1 MNRPPP
7 RRPGSSQRRPAA
19 GGGPLRDPRL
29 LAIGG
34 GLLVIVL
41 LVGLFLGPCSPLNP
55 SDGGDETL
63 FNCPTIKDPPAPPDG
78 LEIASDFKNFS
89 DDECN
94 RMIPEGVAKISMPV
108 EQGRAGRGL
117 LFYTYQNNSW
127 QRLASA
133 ELTDDGKYAEI
144 VVDQVPANGVV
155 LRRAADTFQVMGTV
169 LQGQALQ
176 QDAERIAT
184 VVGGLDFVPAP
195 DGTIN
200 GNVTNLR
207 RSDTALLVPVV
218 SASNGDTTQAVNAFI
233 GQGDRRSAHA
243 ASIAQLVQNNRLDGI
258 ELAYTSVDSAH
269 RNDFTDLVRQ
279 VSAAVHQNGGVLVL
293 TLPLPEREGN
303 DWQTG
308 AYNWAELSKLADYL
322 KIAPT
327 LDQSIYRR
335 IVPDALTYLIGQ
347 VEPKKL
353 VLTISSLSVEKS
365 DQGLRTMSTLEALSI
380 ASQFTIRDRQTAATN
395 SDITVTADNL
405 TQGAGG
411 AGGLNWDAIAATVS
425 FSYQRENT
433 PRTIWIENQFSAA
446 FKAEYVQ
453 MWGLGGIAV
462 DDASN
467 NQGLSTVWP
476 PIAQLQQDAA
486 LTLLQPNSSMLRP
499 AWLIDNRAYQAGQ
512 PTITWNT
519 SGLEPGQHAVTLVVS
534 DGVMLV
540 QNTQRVALRAG
551 TASSTTGTGTPTG
564 TARPPG
570 SATPTATGTARPG
583 SATPTPAR

>member
-1 MNRPPP
+1 M
-7 RRPGSSQRRPAA
+7 
-19 GGGPLRDPRL
+19 RDPRL

-34 GLLVIVL
+34 GGLLLLIVL
-41 LVGLFLGPCSPLNP
+41 AVLFLGPCSILNP
-55 SDGGDETL
+55 SDDGDETL
-63 FNCPTIKDPPAPPDG
+63 FNCPTLDNPPAPPDG
-78 LEIASDFKNFS
+78 LEIASDFKDFS
-89 DDECN
+89 DDQCN

-117 LFYTYQNNSW
+117 LFYTYQDESW
-127 QRLASA
+127 QRLATP
-133 ELTDDGKYAEI
+133 ELTEDGKYAEV

-169 LQGQALQ
+169 LQGQALHPE
-176 QDAERIAT
+176 AERIAT
-184 VVGGLDFVPAP
+184 IVGGLDFVPAP

-218 SASNGDTTQAVNAFI
+218 SAADGDAAQAVNTFVA
-233 GQGDRRSAHA
+233 QGDRRSAHA
-243 ASIAQLVQNNRLDGI
+243 ANIAQLVQSNRLDGI
-258 ELAYTSVDSAH
+258 ELAYTAVDPARRS
-269 RNDFTDLVRQ
+269 DFTDLVRQ

-293 TLPLPEREGN
+293 TLPLPAREGN
-303 DWQTG
+303 DWNSG
-308 AYNWAELSKLADYL
+308 AYDWAELSGLADYL

-335 IVPDALTYLIGQ
+335 VVPEALTYLVGQ
-347 VEPKKL
+347 VDPKKL
-353 VLTISSLSVEKS
+353 ILTISSLSVEKS

-380 ASQFTIRDRQTAATN
+380 ASQFTIRDRETAATN
-395 SDITVTADNL
+395 SNITITADNL
-405 TQGAGG
+405 TQGGGG

-425 FSYQRENT
+425 FSYQQENA

-453 MWGLGGIAV
+453 LWELGGISV

-467 NQGLSTVWP
+467 NQGLSSVWP
-476 PIAQLQQDAA
+476 PIVQLQQDEA

-512 PTITWNT
+512 PTITWDT
-519 SGLEPGQHAVTLVVS
+519 TGLEPGQHAVTLVVS

-540 QNTQRVALRAG
+540 QNTQRLTLRAG
-551 TASSTTGTGTPTG
+551 TASSATGTATPTGTGTATGTGTPTR
-564 TARPPG
+564 TAT
-570 SATPTATGTARPG
+570 ATPVR
-583 SATPTPAR
+583 